1 MAKVGYA
8 LMCQQVENPSRLLE
22 KLTVMTGSTSAF
34 GSPGETKGHE
44 HEFIPRTCKLP
55 PLFSKLSSQVRLS
68 SSHHGEVGLIIS
80 GTTENPHPTVSEEIR
95 RSKAELV
102 RRSRGTSRQA
112 GNVTSSV
119 VTG

>member
-34 GSPGETKGHE
+34 GSPGETTGHE

-68 SSHHGEVGLIIS
+68 SSYHGEIDLVIG
-80 GTTENPHPTVSEEIR
+80 GTTEKPLSDTFRGNMS
-95 RSKAELV
+95 LQ
-102 RRSRGTSRQA
+102 SRTCQA
-112 GNVTSSV
+112 
-119 VTG
+119 

>member
-34 GSPGETKGHE
+34 GSPGETKAHE

-68 SSHHGEVGLIIS
+68 SSYNGEIDLVIG
-80 GTTENPHPTVSEEIR
+80 GTTEQPLSDR
-95 RSKAELV
+95 F
-102 RRSRGTSRQA
+102 RGKMSRQSRTCQA
-112 GNVTSSV
+112 KSRA
-119 VTG
+119 